1 MKLVSPSQAIQ
12 AIPDASTLI
21 FPHGCVEPT
30 TFYRAFGQEVE
41 RFSNLTIYSGLAFGS
56 YPFLRTGLGTNFVY
70 KTWQAAP
77 QIRHLFKA
85 GKVGFVP
92 MRFSEIT
99 RIVNKNGLIKPDAV
113 VAQVSP
119 PDGDGMVSLG
129 ISVSLYQDFIDSAKL
144 VIAELNP
151 NMPMTA
157 GNSRVPVDKIDY
169 AIESSEPLG
178 VYTAPHQT
186 ERDQQIAETVLGLV
200 PDNAWVQLG
209 VGSVPDMVLGRL
221 AEKRGV
227 NLYSGMLSQGLI
239 EFMDKVRHTPTLVTG
254 ELAGNQ
260 DLYDF
265 CGQTPSV
272 QMVTSSVTHNIL
284 LLAKLP
290 RFVSINSAVEIDLHG
305 QSNGE
310 TIGPV
315 QISGV
320 GGSLD
325 YVEAAALS
333 EEGVSII
340 ALPST
345 TEDGKHSKIV
355 PRLATGAMVTTP
367 RFCTDYII
375 TEYGAARLKG
385 KDLQARAEALI
396 DIAHPDF
403 RDALQNSLSGPGLS
417 CVG

>member
-1 MKLVSPSQAIQ
+1 
-12 AIPDASTLI
+12 
-21 FPHGCVEPT
+21 
-30 TFYRAFGQEVE
+30 
-41 RFSNLTIYSGLAFGS
+41 
-56 YPFLRTGLGTNFVY
+56 
-70 KTWQAAP
+70 
-77 QIRHLFKA
+77 LFKEN
-85 GKVGFVP
+85 KVGFVP

-99 RIVNKNGLIKPDAV
+99 KIVSKDGLIKPDVV

-119 PDGDGMVSLG
+119 PDEEGMVSLG
-129 ISVSLYQDFIDSAKL
+129 ISVSLYQDFIDSAKI
-144 VIAELNP
+144 VIAEVNT

-157 GNSRVPVDKIDY
+157 GNSRVPIDKIDF
-169 AIESSEPLG
+169 AIEASDPLG
-178 VYTAPHQT
+178 VYKAPHQS
-186 ERDQQIAETVLGLV
+186 ERDQKIAESVLDLV

-209 VGSVPDMVLGRL
+209 VGSVPDMVLGSL

-227 NLYSGMLSQGLI
+227 NLYSGMLSQGLLQ
-239 EFMDKVRHTPTLVTG
+239 FMDKVRHTPKLITG
-254 ELAGNQ
+254 ELAGDQ

-265 CGQTPSV
+265 CGRTPAV

-290 RFVSINSAVEIDLHG
+290 RFVSINSAIEIDLHG

-333 EEGVSII
+333 EGGVSII

-345 TEDGKHSKIV
+345 TEDGKRSKIV
-355 PRLATGAMVTTP
+355 PRLATGAVVTTP

-396 DIAHPDF
+396 NIAHPDF
-403 RDALQNSLSGPGLS
+403 RDELQNSL
-417 CVG
+417 